1 MTTLNKLE
9 KRINQHQSTNSKE
22 FVMPN
27 TPLKISML
35 DNPSYYEPKH
45 SLYLQRFLFK
55 VEHGEIENLAI
66 SLPPRHNKSELTSL
80 YWVIHMINK
89 YPWLKIAI
97 ASYNVDFAS
106 TWVRKVL
113 SFFKEFKPELLN
125 PKKQT
130 QYEFETIHKGGV
142 IAVSPTS
149 GVTGRGINIWINDDL
164 IKSSEEA
171 NSPAIQKRN
180 REWYE
185 STATTRLE
193 KWFNG
198 ESWMQPATLMV
209 GTIWNTYDLLWTI
222 PDDSWTIVRLPAIA
236 EENDPLGRKPG
247 APLWPEKFN
256 KKELEKKRSKHG
268 RYYWASMYQCRPM
281 VYGGNVLLEKWIQ
294 YKQFNIDDCVSTVMT
309 IDPAISTVQTA
320 DDTAIV
326 ITSLMNDNSL
336 IVRHMAYGKWGFHD
350 QVKQIVRIYRLYNP
364 SSIASESISYQR
376 ALAETLIKDYN
387 IPVQQVKSR
396 GNKTDRILGLVPL
409 FESGK
414 IFLLESPAWNEYFIN
429 QYLSWSPEVKNAK
442 DDLLDALEESVNR
455 VNRLSHVSSG
465 VYTHS
470 KHKRVITTHK
480 KRDEYDN
487 FFL

>member
-9 KRINQHQSTNSKE
+9 KRINQYQTNDSKE
-22 FVMPN
+22 FVMPIN
-27 TPLKISML
+27 PLKISML

-45 SLYLQRFLFK
+45 SLYLQKFLFK
-55 VEHGEIENLAI
+55 VESGEIENLAV

-89 YPWLKIAI
+89 YPRIKIAI

-106 TWVRKVL
+106 TWVRRVL

-180 REWYE
+180 LEWYE

-193 KWFNG
+193 KWYNG
-198 ESWMQPATLMV
+198 ETGMQPATIMI
-209 GTIWNTYDLLWTI
+209 GTIWNTQDLLWTI
-222 PDDSWTIVRLPAIA
+222 PDNSWTIIRLPAIA
-236 EENDPLGRKPG
+236 EDNDPLGRKKG
-247 APLWPEKFN
+247 EALWPEKFSE
-256 KKELEKKRSKHG
+256 KELEKKRSKHG
-268 RYYWASMYQCRPM
+268 RYYWASMYQCQPM

-294 YKQFNIDDCVSTVMT
+294 YKEFKPENCLSTIMT
-309 IDPAISTVQTA
+309 IDPAISTLKTA

-326 ITSLMNDNSL
+326 IASLMNDNS
-336 IVRHMAYGKWGFHD
+336 IIARHMAYGKWGFHD
-350 QVKQIVRIYRLYNP
+350 QIKHIVDIYEGYNP
-364 SSIASESISYQR
+364 TSIVSESISYQR
-376 ALAETLIKDYN
+376 ALAETLIEDYN
-387 IPVQQVKSR
+387 IPVHQVKSR
-396 GNKTDRILGLVPL
+396 GNKNDRILGLVPL

-414 IFLLESPAWNEYFIN
+414 IFLHKDNSWNEYFVN
-429 QYLSWSPEVKNAK
+429 QYLSWSPEVRNAN
-442 DDLLDALEESVNR
+442 DDLLDALEEA
-455 VNRLSHVSSG
+455 VNRLSRNMGNPYTESN
-465 VYTHS
+465 VYYGRCSPKKS
-470 KHKRVITTHK
+470 KRNSFSKFR
-480 KRDEYDN
+480 
-487 FFL
+487 